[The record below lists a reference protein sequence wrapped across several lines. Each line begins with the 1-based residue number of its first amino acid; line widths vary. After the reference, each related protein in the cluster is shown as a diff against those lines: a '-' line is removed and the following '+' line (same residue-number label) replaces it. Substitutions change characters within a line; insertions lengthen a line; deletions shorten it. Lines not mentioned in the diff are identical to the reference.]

1 MKEQLI
7 ALVRA
12 MHAAQEANDPAKS
25 LQLPDEDRAHLPYL
39 VALGLITIDELSD
52 HVGVTTEGRLFVGIR
67 PDGHMDLP
75 VEVAELTHNIEEREL
90 AARYIDGK
98 IRGVDRYALHE
109 TNPEFKEAFSHVGLV
124 LTEIA
129 REFRMGL
136 HLPSVTL
143 PTARIVPYNET
154 NDTGMKHETP
164 LRQFFSDVHER
175 NVKAGWWTDIE
186 TGEPKKRNLGEL
198 LILFVTEM
206 AEAFEAWEQQC
217 QDDKLPD
224 HPGFGVEMGDLAI
237 RFADLAGAAMAGRLL
252 LPGGD
257 AINPGERM
265 FREVCE
271 IAWRYEAI
279 RKTPQA
285 VGEPETADHM
295 PPMDIAVMIDHKLA
309 FNANRPDHKIENRLK
324 EDGKRT

>member
-1 MKEQLI
+1 MKEQLTT
-7 ALVRA
+7 LVRA
-12 MHAAQEANDPAKS
+12 FHHAQESGEPM
-25 LQLPDEDRAHLPYL
+25 LRLPLTIEQRQDVDYLEAVGFITVQEMSDE
-39 VALGLITIDELSD
+39 I
-52 HVGVTTEGRLFVGIR
+52 GVTTNGRLFIGVR

-75 VEVAELTHNIEEREL
+75 VEVAELTGNVEEREL

-98 IRGVDRYALHE
+98 IAGTDHYILHGL
-109 TNPEFKEAFSHVGLV
+109 PEHKEAYEHVGWV
-124 LTEIA
+124 LKAIA
-129 REFRMGL
+129 DEFRKGL
-136 HLPSVTL
+136 HLPSVTA
-143 PTARIVPYNET
+143 PNARVIPYNES
-154 NDTGMKHETP
+154 NDTGIKHETA

-237 RFADLAGAAMAGRLL
+237 RFADLAGAALAGRLL
-252 LPGGD
+252 LPGDGLV
-257 AINPGERM
+257 ANPGERM

-279 RKTPQA
+279 RKTPAA

-295 PPMDIAVMIDHKLA
+295 PPMDIAPMIDHKLA

>member
-12 MHAAQEANDPAKS
+12 FHHAQELGAPMFS
-25 LQLPDEDRAHLPYL
+25 LKLEDEDRAHLPYL
-39 VALGLITIDELSD
+39 LALELITIGELSD
-52 HVGVTTEGRLFVGIR
+52 EIGVTTDGRMFIGVR
-67 PDGHMDLP
+67 PDGYMDLP
-75 VEVAELTHNIEEREL
+75 VEVAELTGNIEEREL

-98 IRGVDRYALHE
+98 IAATDHHILHG
-109 TNPEFKEAFSHVGLV
+109 NPEHREAFEHCAWV
-124 LTEIA
+124 LKATA
-129 REFRMGL
+129 DEFRKGM
-136 HLPSVTL
+136 HLPTVQM
-143 PTARIVPYNET
+143 PTARIIPYNES
-154 NDTGMKHETP
+154 NDTGMKHESP

-237 RFADLAGAAMAGRLL
+237 RFADLAGAAFAGRLL
-252 LPGGD
+252 MPGGG
-257 AINPGERM
+257 AQNPGERM

-295 PPMDIAVMIDHKLA
+295 PAMDIAVMIDHKLA